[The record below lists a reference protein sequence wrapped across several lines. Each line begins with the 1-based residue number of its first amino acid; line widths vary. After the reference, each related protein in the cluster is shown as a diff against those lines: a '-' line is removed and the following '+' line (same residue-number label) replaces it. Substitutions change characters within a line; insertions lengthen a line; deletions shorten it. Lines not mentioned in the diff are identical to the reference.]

1 MAEDGEE
8 FEMNTKIN
16 GRILATNKYTEI
28 WRVCQTRRL
37 SPSWPSLTEFVGFRV
52 SNLILHDIDDFTS

>member
-1 MAEDGEE
+1 VGITIWGGFLPLLPLDHQSATRIYIAECMAEDGEE

-28 WRVCQTRRL
+28 
-37 SPSWPSLTEFVGFRV
+37 
-52 SNLILHDIDDFTS
+52 

>member
-16 GRILATNKYTEI
+16 GRILATNKYKEI
-28 WRVCQTRRL
+28 
-37 SPSWPSLTEFVGFRV
+37 
-52 SNLILHDIDDFTS
+52 